1 MDITP
6 TQGKRSRK
14 FYSKDFKA
22 KVVALCNRRDRSV
35 SSIAREYDIH
45 LNLLFRWIHEAKGQ
59 PLAVRT
65 APSLL
70 PVVVDHDDRAEN
82 GYCAPEHRAD
92 DCPIVLQAGAHQLF
106 IRGKP
111 DLEALRLILDR
122 VLQ

>member
-1 MDITP
+1 MDIAP
-6 TQGKRSRK
+6 AKGKRARK

-22 KVVALCNRRDRSV
+22 KVVALCSRRDRSV

-65 APSLL
+65 SPSLL
-70 PVVVDHDDRAEN
+70 PVVVDHDDGRDDV
-82 GYCAPEHRAD
+82 CAQEQRGG
-92 DCPIVLQAGAHQLF
+92 DCPIVLQAGTHRVF
-106 IRGKP
+106 IRGNP
-111 DLEALRLILDR
+111 DLDALRLILDR

>member
-14 FYSKDFKA
+14 FYSKDFKEM
-22 KVVALCNRRDRSV
+22 VVALCNRRNRSV

-45 LNLLFRWIHEAKGQ
+45 LNLLFRWIHEAKGK
-59 PLAVRT
+59 PLAVP
-65 APSLL
+65 ASPSLL
-70 PVVVDHDDRAEN
+70 PVVVDHDDGRNDVCSQEQR
-82 GYCAPEHRAD
+82 GD
-92 DCPIVLQAGAHQLF
+92 DCPIVLQAGAHRVF
-106 IRGKP
+106 IRGNP

>member
-1 MDITP
+1 MDISP
-6 TQGKRSRK
+6 VRGKRLRK

-59 PLAVRT
+59 PLVQPVS
-65 APSLL
+65 PSLL
-70 PVVVDHDDRAEN
+70 PVVVDHDGGRS
-82 GYCAPEHRAD
+82 GSCAQEQQGD
-92 DCPIVLQAGAHQLF
+92 DCPIVLQAGAHRVF
-106 IRGKP
+106 IRGNP